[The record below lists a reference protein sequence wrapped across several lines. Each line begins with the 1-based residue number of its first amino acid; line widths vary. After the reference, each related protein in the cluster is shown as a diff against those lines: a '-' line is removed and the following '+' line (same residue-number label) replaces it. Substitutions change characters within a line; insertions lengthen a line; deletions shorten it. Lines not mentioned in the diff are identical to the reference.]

1 MCLLIVWLVSDI
13 SQFLRFI
20 VFSVGCLSIV
30 VLLHEAGGGVVGG
43 TSDGVG
49 DFLAF
54 HALLW
59 VDVFVL
65 LIEAFGIELVDLGV
79 LFVFPLG
86 YQE

>member
-1 MCLLIVWLVSDI
+1 MILSLLACCLHFNP
-13 SQFLRFI
+13 FLRFI